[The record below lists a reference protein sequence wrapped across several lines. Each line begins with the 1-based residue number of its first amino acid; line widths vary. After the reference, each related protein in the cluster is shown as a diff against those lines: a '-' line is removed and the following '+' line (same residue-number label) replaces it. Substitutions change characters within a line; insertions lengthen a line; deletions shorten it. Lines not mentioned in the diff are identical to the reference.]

1 LPAKQVQEYNYLQ
14 IASVG
19 RVHIDRTRLLLQ
31 IAEALSKG
39 CAMGKVHELL
49 EAKGKQA
56 ARALAG
62 GRRGPRVVEAA
73 ANWASDEDIGTG
85 YMYSGWCQTALPHKR
100 PADNASIWKLE
111 TDSMTLLVEP
121 GVKIAPGEAPTHVGV
136 PFGAIARLILIYLQ
150 SEALRTGS
158 RDIEL
163 GGSLRGFL
171 GRLGIPIGGKTTKLV
186 REQAERISRCRLT
199 FHAARQG
206 GSLLVNQNI
215 VDVAM
220 FMEEGSA
227 PGQGSFFVETARL
240 GETFFNQLKKHAV
253 PLDEAAIRHIRNS
266 SMALDVYCWLAYRL
280 HSLPASKPIS
290 WAALAGQFGAGIK
303 LRKHFKPAFLESL
316 ALAQAVYRE
325 AKVDVTDTGILLHPS
340 APPVRKLLKAV

>member
-1 LPAKQVQEYNYLQ
+1 M
-14 IASVG
+14 G
-19 RVHIDRTRLLLQ
+19 TVHD
-31 IAEALSKG
+31 
-39 CAMGKVHELL
+39 LL
-49 EAKGKQA
+49 ETKGKQA
-56 ARALAG
+56 ARELVE

-73 ANWASDEDIGTG
+73 SNWASDEDIGTG

-100 PADNASIWKLE
+100 PADNAAIWKLE

-121 GVKIAPGEAPTHVGV
+121 GVRVMPSGDPAHVGV

-158 RDIEL
+158 RDVEL
-163 GGSLRGFL
+163 GGSLRAFL
-171 GRLGIPIGGKTTKLV
+171 GRLGIPVGGKTIKLV

-199 FHAARQG
+199 FHAKRQG

-220 FMEEGSA
+220 FVDDSA
-227 PGQGSFFVETARL
+227 DAEQGTLFVETARL
-240 GETFFNQLKKHAV
+240 SEIFFQQLRKHAV

-280 HSLPASKPIS
+280 HSLLGPKPIT

-303 LRKHFKPAFLESL
+303 LHKHFKPAFLENL
-316 ALAQAVYRE
+316 ALAQAVYRDARVEVTE
-325 AKVDVTDTGILLHPS
+325 AGLLLHPS
-340 APPVRKLLKAV
+340 PPPVRKLLKQG

>member
-1 LPAKQVQEYNYLQ
+1 M
-14 IASVG
+14 G
-19 RVHIDRTRLLLQ
+19 TVHD
-31 IAEALSKG
+31 
-39 CAMGKVHELL
+39 LL
-49 EAKGKQA
+49 ETKGKQA
-56 ARALAG
+56 TRELVE

-100 PADNASIWKLE
+100 LADNAAIWKLE

-121 GVKIAPGEAPTHVGV
+121 GVRVTPGGNPTHVGV
-136 PFGAIARLILIYLQ
+136 PYGAIARLILIYLQ

-158 RDIEL
+158 RDVEL
-163 GGSLRGFL
+163 GGSLRAFL
-171 GRLGIPIGGKTTKLV
+171 GRLNISVGGKTTRLV

-206 GSLLVNQNI
+206 ASMLVNQNI
-215 VDVAM
+215 VDIAM
-220 FMEEGSA
+220 FVDDPSNA
-227 PGQGSFFVETARL
+227 GQGTLFVETARL
-240 GETFFNQLKKHAV
+240 GEIFFQQMRKHAV

-280 HSLPASKPIS
+280 HSLPAPKAIT

-303 LRKHFKPAFLESL
+303 LRKHFKPALLESL
-316 ALAQAVYRE
+316 ALAQAVYHDARVE
-325 AKVDVTDTGILLHPS
+325 VTETRLLLHPS
-340 APPVRKLLKAV
+340 PPPVRKLLKQG

>member
-1 LPAKQVQEYNYLQ
+1 M
-14 IASVG
+14 G
-19 RVHIDRTRLLLQ
+19 TVHD
-31 IAEALSKG
+31 
-39 CAMGKVHELL
+39 LL
-49 EAKGKQA
+49 ETKGKQA
-56 ARALAG
+56 ARELVE

-73 ANWASDEDIGTG
+73 SNWASDEDIGTG

-100 PADNASIWKLE
+100 PADNAAIWKLE

-121 GVKIAPGEAPTHVGV
+121 GVRVMPSGDPAHVGV

-158 RDIEL
+158 RDVEL
-163 GGSLRGFL
+163 GGSLRAFL
-171 GRLGIPIGGKTTKLV
+171 GRLGIPVGGKTIKLV
-186 REQAERISRCRLT
+186 CEQAERISRCRLT
-199 FHAARQG
+199 FHAKRQG

-220 FMEEGSA
+220 FVDDSA
-227 PGQGSFFVETARL
+227 DAEQGTLFVETARL
-240 GETFFNQLKKHAV
+240 SEIFFQQLRKHAV

-280 HSLPASKPIS
+280 HSLLGPKPIT

-303 LRKHFKPAFLESL
+303 LHKHFKPAFLENL
-316 ALAQAVYRE
+316 ALAQAVYRDARVEVTE
-325 AKVDVTDTGILLHPS
+325 AGLLLHPS
-340 APPVRKLLKAV
+340 PPPVRKLLKQG

>member
-1 LPAKQVQEYNYLQ
+1 M
-14 IASVG
+14 G
-19 RVHIDRTRLLLQ
+19 TVHD
-31 IAEALSKG
+31 
-39 CAMGKVHELL
+39 LL
-49 EAKGKQA
+49 ETKGKQA
-56 ARALAG
+56 ARELVE

-73 ANWASDEDIGTG
+73 SNWASDEDIGTG

-100 PADNASIWKLE
+100 PADNAAIWKLE

-121 GVKIAPGEAPTHVGV
+121 GVRVMPSGDPAHVGV

-158 RDIEL
+158 RDVEL
-163 GGSLRGFL
+163 GGSLRAFL
-171 GRLGIPIGGKTTKLV
+171 GRLGIPVGGKTIKLV

-199 FHAARQG
+199 FHAKRQG

-220 FMEEGSA
+220 FVDDSA
-227 PGQGSFFVETARL
+227 DAEQGTLFVETARL
-240 GETFFNQLKKHAV
+240 SEIFFQQLRKHAV

-280 HSLPASKPIS
+280 HSLSGPKPIT

-303 LRKHFKPAFLESL
+303 LHKHFKPAFLENL
-316 ALAQAVYRE
+316 ALAQAVYRDARVEVTE
-325 AKVDVTDTGILLHPS
+325 AGLLLHPS
-340 APPVRKLLKAV
+340 PPPVRKLLKQG

>member
-1 LPAKQVQEYNYLQ
+1 MAT
-14 IASVG
+14 
-19 RVHIDRTRLLLQ
+19 VHD
-31 IAEALSKG
+31 
-39 CAMGKVHELL
+39 LL

-56 ARALAG
+56 ARELVE

-73 ANWASDEDIGTG
+73 ANWSADEDIGTG

-100 PADNASIWKLE
+100 PKDNAAIWKLE

-121 GVKIAPGEAPTHVGV
+121 GVRVMPNGNPAHVGV

-158 RDIEL
+158 RDVEL
-163 GGSLRGFL
+163 GGSLRAFL
-171 GRLGIPIGGKTTKLV
+171 GRLGITVGGKTTKLV

-215 VDVAM
+215 VDVAT
-220 FMEEGSA
+220 FVDDPSNA
-227 PGQGSFFVETARL
+227 GQGTLFVETARL
-240 GETFFNQLKKHAV
+240 GEIFFLQLKKHAV

-280 HSLPASKPIS
+280 HSLSAPKPIT

-316 ALAQAVYRE
+316 YLAQAVYRD
-325 AKVDVTDTGILLHPS
+325 AKVEVTETGLILFPS
-340 APPVRKLLKAV
+340 SPPIRKLLKQS